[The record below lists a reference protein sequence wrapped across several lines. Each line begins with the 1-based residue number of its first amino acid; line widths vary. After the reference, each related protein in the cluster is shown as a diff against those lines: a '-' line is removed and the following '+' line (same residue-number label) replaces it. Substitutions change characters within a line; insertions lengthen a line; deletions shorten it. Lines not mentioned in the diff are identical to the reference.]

1 MSKKLKQYNVGIS
14 DDMMEQLTKS
24 GKIENISLAGYVRV
38 LISNDLKQVPVMS
51 DHYRD
56 YLAQME
62 RP

>member
-1 MSKKLKQYNVGIS
+1 MAKKLKQYNVGIS
-14 DDMMEQLTKS
+14 DDMMAQLTKS

-51 DHYRD
+51 DDYRD